1 MFRKMLLA
9 VLLRSVC
16 FGALA
21 DMQSDR
27 KAFIQK
33 LINKEVFQK
42 VEVPGN
48 LPHLWVKPAFYVL
61 DFDTKSKFVNVVY
74 AYYITQDPKYNIVVL
89 YDSQTGK
96 EVAEF
101 SIEQKG
107 DFETIRAA
115 SWAAKDFVH
124 KATEIQREECSINE
138 LWVSTK
144 CGESDTTT
152 GLGSC
157 PTVGNMYDKL
167 LPEGITGFF
176 GETSEI
182 MVLT

>member
-1 MFRKMLLA
+1 MLRKILLA
-9 VLLRSVC
+9 VLLSSVC

-33 LINKEVFQK
+33 LMNKGVFQK

-48 LPHLWVKPAFYVL
+48 LPHLWVKPAFYTL

-96 EVAEF
+96 EVGKYAEVY
-101 SIEQKG
+101 G
-107 DFETIRAA
+107 
-115 SWAAKDFVH
+115 
-124 KATEIQREECSINE
+124 
-138 LWVSTK
+138 
-144 CGESDTTT
+144 
-152 GLGSC
+152 GL
-157 PTVGNMYDKL
+157 KL
-167 LPEGITGFF
+167 N
-176 GETSEI
+176 
-182 MVLT
+182 